1 MVADFLGF
9 LTVQNFQS
17 MFWKYST
24 TNITTA
30 RYFIYVC
37 LCAEFKAVMSLE
49 KEETILNFEKWMN
62 EKAYE
67 SPIFHYWKIIF
78 DLLVLDFSFF
88 LFRERK
94 KLQFVSWFFKFV
106 HEIHFCFEALQLCAL
121 AKSICWWFIE
131 VRIYVFRCI

>member
-1 MVADFLGF
+1 
-9 LTVQNFQS
+9 
-17 MFWKYST
+17 
-24 TNITTA
+24 
-30 RYFIYVC
+30 
-37 LCAEFKAVMSLE
+37 MSLE

-94 KLQFVSWFFKFV
+94 KLQFVS
-106 HEIHFCFEALQLCAL
+106 
-121 AKSICWWFIE
+121 
-131 VRIYVFRCI
+131 

>member
-9 LTVQNFQS
+9 LTIQNFQS

-94 KLQFVSWFFKFV
+94 KLQFVS
-106 HEIHFCFEALQLCAL
+106 
-121 AKSICWWFIE
+121 
-131 VRIYVFRCI
+131 